1 MINYIQ
7 HLWQSLIKK
16 FVKQT
21 DPKVQTKDS
30 ERIDINSGF
39 LSFTL
44 NKEDGILIHCLLPK
58 IDFDNTDIDQIA
70 IEAERFA
77 EMLLCINDGLL
88 KKEIINVLKGQYN
101 NETNPSQKLLI
112 ENVLNFWSIL
122 YTHYKAEKKKSIKQ
136 LSKMPLI
143 RPMAVFSTKR

>member
-1 MINYIQ
+1 MFKYIKYI
-7 HLWQSLIKK
+7 WQRYLKKPPTIK
-16 FVKQT
+16 T
-21 DPKVQTKDS
+21 DTKA
-30 ERIDINSGF
+30 IDINAGF

-44 NKEDGILIHCLLPK
+44 NKEDGIMIHCLLPK
-58 IDFDNTDIDQIA
+58 IDVDNLDLDTIA

-88 KKEIINVLKGQYN
+88 KKEIINVLQTQYE
-101 NETNPSQKLLI
+101 NETNPHQKLMI

-122 YTHYKAEKKKSIKQ
+122 YTHYKTEKKKSIKQ

-143 RPMAVFSTKR
+143 RPMAVFSPKR

>member
-1 MINYIQ
+1 MFNYIRNIWKR
-7 HLWQSLIKK
+7 LFKK
-16 FVKQT
+16 
-21 DPKVQTKDS
+21 PVQITKDN
-30 ERIDINSGF
+30 ETNAIDLSAGF

-44 NKEDGILIHCLLPK
+44 NKDDGILIHCLLPK
-58 IDFDNTDIDQIA
+58 VDVDDSNIDDIA

-88 KKEIINVLKGQYN
+88 KKEIINILKNQYE
-101 NETNPSQKLLI
+101 NETNPHQKLLI

-122 YTHYKAEKKKSIKQ
+122 YTHHKAEKKQSLKQ